1 MRRLFTYLLVLI
13 IGMLLTFLYIEKTKT
28 RSQHE
33 QTQVILNGIKQ
44 VQKMIVTEGS
54 FSEIY
59 SFEDSDKYFF
69 ETISFD
75 KKAIVA
81 INAKVEVTYDLSQ
94 LDIQVDSIVKT
105 VIVKNIPNAKLTI
118 VPDVKFFDLQQSQ
131 FNTFSATEL
140 NTIRQKAI
148 AQIKDNARIVQ
159 LKENAKER
167 LLENLQNLF
176 ILSRA
181 YGWTVKEPMEL
192 IENKKQLPLLQ

>member
-1 MRRLFTYLLVLI
+1 MRKLFTYLLVLI
-13 IGMLLTFLYIEKTKT
+13 VGMLLAFLYIEKTKT
-28 RSQHE
+28 KNQHE

-69 ETISFD
+69 ETVSFD

-81 INAKVEVTYDLSQ
+81 INANVEVTYDLSQ
-94 LDIQVDSIVKT
+94 LDIQVDSIAKT
-105 VIVKNIPNAKLTI
+105 VIVKNIPEATLTI

-131 FNTFSATEL
+131 FNAFSATEL
-140 NTIRQKAI
+140 NTIRNKAI
-148 AQIKDNARIVQ
+148 AQIKDNARIVK
-159 LKENAKER
+159 LKANAKER

-176 ILSRA
+176 VLSRS
-181 YGWTVKEPMEL
+181 YGWTVKEPL
-192 IENKKQLPLLQ
+192 VLKDKLLD